1 MNKHAV
7 FHLPDSSYAFA
18 LSERRVCIRLRV
30 AKGEIKKCV
39 LYYGDR
45 FYPERKVKMKAV
57 EMDKVASDRLFDYFE
72 ADFETDINRICY
84 YFWITDG
91 TEDYYYYSGNFVHKP
106 GANRGEYYQF
116 PFVRREDIS
125 YVPEWAK
132 KAVLYQIFPDSFAT
146 SAGKIDVRSGKKVT
160 PAGDESRFRIGGTI
174 KGITE
179 NIDYIKDLGT
189 NCIYLN
195 PIFAA
200 ESYHKYDTIDYFS
213 IDPCFGTMEDFKV
226 FVDTCHKNGIRVIL
240 DGVFNHC
247 GREFFAFKDVCEKGE
262 KSAYKD
268 WFYKIDFPV
277 DTEKLNYA
285 AFAYVPSMPKLNTG
299 NPEVEKYLCDV
310 GRYWIREA
318 DIDGWRLDV
327 ANEINHDF
335 WRAFRKAVREEKA
348 DAILIGE
355 IWEDAHQWLMGDQF
369 DSAMNYRFTDICKD
383 FFAFNEISVDDFDNN
398 LGYMLMRY
406 KRPMTQVQMN
416 MLDSHDVPRFLHF
429 CGEDIRRLK
438 LAALFMMTY
447 VGIPSV
453 YYGDEKGMT
462 GFEDVEYRSPM
473 IWKDGPREKDVL
485 DYYKKIISIRK
496 DHIDVFTGGVKTVFK
511 DNAAG
516 IYAYERFD
524 GDEKILV
531 VLNNSDESRNIEIPI
546 EGYSSGAVDLLSGM
560 PVKCPEGRINIVL
573 PPYGGAVISKT

>member
-18 LSERRVCIRLRV
+18 LNEKRVCLRLRT

-39 LYYGDR
+39 LFYGDR
-45 FYPERKVKMKAV
+45 FYHEQKVKMTSV
-57 EMDKVASDRLFDYFE
+57 EMVKVASDRLFDYFE

-84 YFWITDG
+84 YFWLTDG
-91 TEDYYYYSGNFVHKP
+91 VEDYYYYSGIFAHKP

-116 PFVRREDIS
+116 PFVRREDIAD
-125 YVPEWAK
+125 VPQWAK
-132 KAVLYQIFPDSFAT
+132 NAILYQIFPDSFAT
-146 SAGKIDVRSGKKVT
+146 SKRKMNVTSGSKLT
-160 PAGDESRFRIGGTI
+160 ATGDESRHRLGGTI

-179 NIDYIKDLGT
+179 NIDYIKDLGV

-195 PIFAA
+195 PIFSA
-200 ESYHKYDTIDYFS
+200 ESYHKYDTIDYYS
-213 IDPCFGTMEDFKV
+213 IDPCFGTMEDFKE
-226 FVDTCHKNGIRVIL
+226 FVDTCHKHGIRVIL

-247 GREFFAFKDVCEKGE
+247 GWKFFAFKDVLEKGE

-268 WFYKIDFPV
+268 WFYQIDFPV
-277 DTEKLNYA
+277 DTHKLNYA
-285 AFAYVPSMPKLNTG
+285 AFGYVPNMPKLNTG
-299 NPEVEKYLCDV
+299 NPEVVKYFCDV

-318 DIDGWRLDV
+318 GIDGWRLDV

-335 WRAFRKAVREEKA
+335 WRAFRKAVREEKP
-348 DAILIGE
+348 DAFLIGE
-355 IWEDAHQWLMGDQF
+355 IWEDAEQWLMGDQF
-369 DSAMNYRFTDICKD
+369 DSAMNYRFTYLCKD
-383 FFAFNEISVDDFDNN
+383 FFASNEMSVDDFDNN

-406 KRPMTQVQMN
+406 KRPVTLVQMN
-416 MLDSHDVPRFLHF
+416 MLDSHDVPRFLHY

-473 IWKDGPREKDVL
+473 IWNDGPKEKDVL
-485 DYYKKIISIRK
+485 EYYKKIIAIRNK
-496 DHIDVFTGGVKTVFK
+496 HINVFTGGVKTVFK
-511 DNAAG
+511 DNANG
-516 IYAYERFD
+516 TYAYKRFD
-524 GDEKILV
+524 GNEEITV
-531 VLNNSDESRNIEIPI
+531 VLNNSDAHREIDIPLQ
-546 EGYSSGAVDLLSGM
+546 GFVTGAIDILNGT
-560 PVKCPEGRINIVL
+560 PVKCSANGIKLNL
-573 PPYGGAVISKT
+573 PPFGGAVIAKA